1 MRENAKACQRREIE
15 RLSTEKLDEILQQEL
30 RKDMPD
36 EDVVMPI
43 LEILAEREADCPV
56 EITEDSAAAWD
67 HYQERISAE
76 RNKNARRMPLLG
88 KIAAIAAVV
97 AVLVVA
103 VPMTV
108 DADGTLDVLYR
119 LTESVIEFFSPGGRK
134 PDPDGK
140 YVFETDNP
148 GLQQVYDKVVE
159 LGVTE
164 PVVPMWLPDGYVLE
178 ELDVTAIPQGMKVSA
193 QFGNGDNSVIIQ
205 IKTTKS
211 ITTTQYEAESTI
223 GHYEIAGEK
232 YLIFENTDSLGAVWV
247 SEGVECLISGE
258 TQVTELYSIIDS
270 IYWRK

>member
-43 LEILAEREADCPV
+43 LEILAEREADYPV

-67 HYQERISAE
+67 HYQERITAE

-88 KIAAIAAVV
+88 KIAAIAAVA

-108 DADGTLDVLYR
+108 DADGTLDILYR
-119 LTESVIEFFSPGGRK
+119 LTESVIEFFSPGGRGA
-134 PDPDGK
+134 DPETP
-140 YVFETDNP
+140 YVFKTDNP
-148 GLQQVYDKVVE
+148 GLQQVHDKVVE

-178 ELDVTAIPQGMKVSA
+178 ELDVTSIPGGVKVVAKFDS
-193 QFGNGDNSVIIQ
+193 DESSIILQ
-205 IKTTKS
+205 YKIS
-211 ITTTQYEAESTI
+211 EEITSTLYEREDGVGT
-223 GHYEIAGEK
+223 YEVDRTAH
-232 YLIFENTDSLGAVWV
+232 LLFENTESVGAVWV
-247 SEGVECLISGE
+247 AENVECWLTTEALENSLIE
-258 TQVTELYSIIDS
+258 IIDS
-270 IYWRK
+270 IYWR

>member
-43 LEILAEREADCPV
+43 LEILAEREADQPV
-56 EITEDSAAAWD
+56 EISEEAADAWER
-67 HYQERISAE
+67 YQKRISSG
-76 RNKNARRMPLLG
+76 KNAHKKMSWIG

-97 AVLVVA
+97 AVLIIA
-103 VPMTV
+103 VPMSV

-164 PVVPMWLPDGYVLE
+164 PVVPMWLPDGYVLQELE
-178 ELDVTAIPQGMKVSA
+178 ESLIPGGTKVYAKFALGNDVIVMQIKVS
-193 QFGNGDNSVIIQ
+193 DN
-205 IKTTKS
+205 
-211 ITTTQYEAESTI
+211 ITSTQYEQED
-223 GHYEIAGEK
+223 GFELYEIDRIKHFILTNED
-232 YLIFENTDSLGAVWV
+232 YLSAMWV
-247 SEGVECLISGE
+247 CKKAECLINS
-258 TQVTELYSIIDS
+258 QIDRQQMIRILCS
-270 IYWRK
+270 IYRRE